1 MIDDKIL
8 EKCWSILD
16 RMKVG
21 NVLIIKDFAPNKP
34 QLFIDCAKQYADV
47 FGNII
52 FNGDYTEIYKVNT
65 FDEIENQFN
74 KKNNEN

>member
-1 MIDDKIL
+1 MIEDKIL

-34 QLFIDCAKQYADV
+34 ELFINCAKQYADV
-47 FGNII
+47 FGNIV
-52 FNGDYTEIYKVNT
+52 FNDNYTEIYKIYS
-65 FDEIENQFN
+65 FDEVENQFN
-74 KKNNEN
+74 KKNK

>member
-1 MIDDKIL
+1 MIEDKIL

-34 QLFIDCAKQYADV
+34 ELFINCAKQYIDV
-47 FGNII
+47 YKNLV
-52 FNGDYTEIYKVNT
+52 FNKDYTEIYKVHT
-65 FDEIENQFN
+65 FQEIENQFT
-74 KKNNEN
+74 KKVAE